1 MITYELALNE
11 RTRRFLRVQEVFQ
24 KFDTQ
29 INNMSKFSEHA
40 CFTTLFDVM
49 SCASR
54 SDLKIEIIQELDKQI
69 LNVNKKNKKSANMK
83 KSLEIKRVKKYLEK
97 SNIPTGHHFGNDKFL
112 QELKAASDSPFGI
125 VSSDITQF
133 QSWIKQLETKE
144 KKEYFRGKFKVYA
157 PIYSGL
163 NIIINILKLSA
174 KSVTHV
180 TKSGVLQ
187 HALDPKLKNDLVLLT
202 LPIKGRLCPQI
213 TSNKYT
219 LNIHFTQNNQTI
231 MIAKPIKFKL
241 SVCSF

>member
-11 RTRRFLRVQEVFQ
+11 RTRRFLRVQEVFH
-24 KFDTQ
+24 KFDAQ
-29 INNMSKFSEHA
+29 INNMGKFSEHA

-69 LNVNKKNKKSANMK
+69 LSFIKKNKTSKNIK
-83 KSLEIKRVKKYLEK
+83 KSLELKKIKKSLEK

-144 KKEYFRGKFKVYA
+144 KKDYFRRKFKVYT
-157 PIYSGL
+157 PIYHGL
-163 NIIINILKLSA
+163 NAIIDILKSSA
-174 KSVTHV
+174 QSVSHV

-187 HALDPKLKNDLVLLT
+187 HALDPKLKNDLVLVT
-202 LPIKGRLCPQI
+202 LPVKGRFCPQI
-213 TSNKYT
+213 TSNKYA
-219 LNIHFTQNNQTI
+219 LNIHFTQNNESI

-241 SVCSF
+241 SVCSL

>member
-24 KFDTQ
+24 KFDAQ

-69 LNVNKKNKKSANMK
+69 LNFVKKTRTKNNLKVSLELKKIKKN
-83 KSLEIKRVKKYLEK
+83 LEK
-97 SNIPTGHHFGNDKFL
+97 SVIPTGHHFGNDKFL

-133 QSWIKQLETKE
+133 QSWIKQLEIKE
-144 KKEYFRGKFKVYA
+144 KKEYFRDKFKVYV
-157 PIYSGL
+157 PIYNGL
-163 NIIINILKLSA
+163 NSIITILKSNA
-174 KSVTHV
+174 QSVSHV

-187 HALDPKLKNDLVLLT
+187 HTLDPKHKNDLVLVT
-202 LPIKGRLCPQI
+202 LPIKGRFCPQI
-213 TSNKYT
+213 TSNKYA
-219 LNIHFTQNNQTI
+219 LNIHFTQTNQSI
-231 MIAKPIKFKL
+231 MVVKPIKFKL
-241 SVCSF
+241 AVCSF

>member
-1 MITYELALNE
+1 MITYKLALNE

-24 KFDTQ
+24 KFDSQ
-29 INNMSKFSEHA
+29 INNMAKFSEHA

-69 LNVNKKNKKSANMK
+69 INVLKKNKTAKNIK
-83 KSLEIKRVKKYLEK
+83 KSLELKRIKKSLEK
-97 SNIPTGHHFGNDKFL
+97 STIPPGQNFGNDKFL

-133 QSWIKQLETKE
+133 QSWIKQLEIKE
-144 KKEYFRGKFKVYA
+144 KKDYFRDKLKVYES
-157 PIYSGL
+157 IYSGL
-163 NIIINILKLSA
+163 NVIIGILKSSA

-187 HALDPKLKNDLVLLT
+187 YSLDPKLKNDLVLVT
-202 LPIKGRLCPQI
+202 LPIKGRFCPQI
-213 TSNKYT
+213 TSNKYA
-219 LNIHFTQNNQTI
+219 LNIHFTQNNQSI

>member
-24 KFDTQ
+24 KFDAQ

-54 SDLKIEIIQELDKQI
+54 SDLKIEIIQELDKQLLI
-69 LNVNKKNKKSANMK
+69 LIKKNKTSKNIK
-83 KSLEIKRVKKYLEK
+83 KSLELKRIKKSLEK
-97 SNIPTGHHFGNDKFL
+97 SNIPTGHHFGSDKFL

-144 KKEYFRGKFKVYA
+144 KKDYFRGKFKVYA
-157 PIYSGL
+157 SIYSGL
-163 NIIINILKLSA
+163 NAIISILKASA
-174 KSVTHV
+174 QNETHV

-187 HALDPKLKNDLVLLT
+187 HSLDPKLKNDLVLVT
-202 LPIKGRLCPQI
+202 LPVKGRFCPQI
-213 TSNKYT
+213 TSNKYA
-219 LNIHFTQNNQTI
+219 LNIHFTQNNQSI

>member
-24 KFDTQ
+24 KFDAQ

-69 LNVNKKNKKSANMK
+69 VNIVKKTKTKKNIKGSLDLKKIK
-83 KSLEIKRVKKYLEK
+83 KNLEK
-97 SNIPTGHHFGNDKFL
+97 SVIPTGHHFGNDKFL

-133 QSWIKQLETKE
+133 QSWIKQLEIKE
-144 KKEYFRGKFKVYA
+144 KKEYFRDKFKVYI

-163 NIIINILKLSA
+163 NSIINILKSNA
-174 KSVTHV
+174 QSVSHV

-187 HALDPKLKNDLVLLT
+187 HALDPKEKNDLVLVT
-202 LPIKGRLCPQI
+202 LPIKGRFCPQI
-213 TSNKYT
+213 TSNKYA
-219 LNIHFTQNNQTI
+219 LNIHFTQTNQSI
-231 MIAKPIKFKL
+231 MIVKPIKFKL
-241 SVCSF
+241 AVCSF

>member
-24 KFDTQ
+24 KFDAH

-69 LNVNKKNKKSANMK
+69 LNVVKKTKTKKNIKVSLDLKKIK
-83 KSLEIKRVKKYLEK
+83 KNLEK
-97 SNIPTGHHFGNDKFL
+97 SVIPPGHQFGNDKFL

-133 QSWIKQLETKE
+133 QSWIKQLEIKE
-144 KKEYFRGKFKVYA
+144 KKEYFKDKFKVYT

-163 NIIINILKLSA
+163 NSIITILKSNA
-174 KSVTHV
+174 KSVSRV

-187 HALDPKLKNDLVLLT
+187 HTLDPKEKNDLVLVT
-202 LPIKGRLCPQI
+202 LPIKRRFCPQI
-213 TSNKYT
+213 TSNKYA
-219 LNIHFTQNNQTI
+219 LNIHFTQTNQSI
-231 MIAKPIKFKL
+231 MIIKPIKFKL
-241 SVCSF
+241 AVCSF

>member
-24 KFDTQ
+24 KFDAH

-69 LNVNKKNKKSANMK
+69 LNVVKKTKTKKNIKVSLDLKKIK
-83 KSLEIKRVKKYLEK
+83 KNLEK
-97 SNIPTGHHFGNDKFL
+97 SVIPPGNQFGNDKFL
-112 QELKAASDSPFGI
+112 QERKAASDSPFGI

-133 QSWIKQLETKE
+133 QSWIKQLEIKE
-144 KKEYFRGKFKVYA
+144 KKEYFRDKFKVYT
-157 PIYSGL
+157 PIYIGL
-163 NIIINILKLSA
+163 NSIITILKSNA
-174 KSVTHV
+174 KSVSRV

-187 HALDPKLKNDLVLLT
+187 HTLDPKEKNDLVLVT
-202 LPIKGRLCPQI
+202 LPIKRRFCPQI
-213 TSNKYT
+213 TSNKYA
-219 LNIHFTQNNQTI
+219 LNIHFTQTNQSI
-231 MIAKPIKFKL
+231 MIIKPIKFKL
-241 SVCSF
+241 AVCSF